1 MSSNEQKQRQI
12 QREITKQHA
21 NDIWDRTL
29 FGMEVLEFHLGEIN
43 EFPNWYDIGRI
54 LGQLP
59 AGRER
64 DTAIEEFKSGDTADI
79 DCYVQI
85 QVRALARCIFN
96 KEINI
101 IDDMLWL
108 AGDYLEWLGGRK
120 QPGWSRVDE
129 YSRAILKC
137 IDGLSYDEL
146 KEIFPPM
153 LEKIPTEITKEQL
166 MKAIQA
172 FGMAQHLVDK
182 VEEKVKKRMENIDN
196 FQAETLK
203 HKRGDINDGI
213 KRIWENWQEPQDRL
227 WLKNILLPKLG
238 IQFSEPA
245 KEKEKKKKKRKPS
258 KDKSKG
264 VPVEESDVKSGGE
277 EPGESGY
284 RVVHKNEIGKKD
296 DAGEVAGEGE
306 GDEKKFMTKHK
317 DELESKSQQEQE
329 DSEEEQGNLE
339 AK

>member
-1 MSSNEQKQRQI
+1 MAIERERQI

-29 FGMEVLEFHLGEIN
+29 FGMEILEFHLGEIN

-59 AGRER
+59 AGKER

-85 QVRALARCIFN
+85 QARALARCIFN

-101 IDDMLWL
+101 IDDMLWM
-108 AGDYLEWLGGRK
+108 AEDYLEWLGGRK
-120 QPGWSRVDE
+120 QTEWSRVDE

-146 KEIFPPM
+146 KEILPPM
-153 LEKIPTEITKEQL
+153 LEKIPSAITKEQL

-182 VEEKVKKRMENIDN
+182 VEEKVKKRMENRDDI
-196 FQAETLK
+196 QAETLK
-203 HKRGDINDGI
+203 HTRGDINDGI
-213 KRIWENWQEPQDRL
+213 QRIWENWQNPQDRL

-238 IQFSEPA
+238 IQFTEPA
-245 KEKEKKKKKRKPS
+245 KQKEKKKKKRKPS
-258 KDKSKG
+258 KNESQGLPGDESQVKSSG
-264 VPVEESDVKSGGE
+264 EES
-277 EPGESGY
+277 GESGY
-284 RVVHKNEIGKKD
+284 RVVHKDETGKKD
-296 DAGEVAGEGE
+296 DTGQVTGEE
-306 GDEKKFMTKHK
+306 DEKKFMTKHK
-317 DELESKSQQEQE
+317 DELEPKSQQEQE
-329 DSEEEQGNLE
+329 DSEEEKGHLE
-339 AK
+339 SK